1 MKLHPQSWRTQ
12 VRCRKPVYTPRQ
24 EEAGDSM
31 ECGGRRDVFPFVDRH
46 VRSDRAVSPLS
57 CEALMRGLGGDIMR
71 RDVSPVYWISTG
83 AYPGLLSTILS
94 YRTKLTV
101 NELQISPQFSCLKR
115 L

>member
-1 MKLHPQSWRTQ
+1 
-12 VRCRKPVYTPRQ
+12 
-24 EEAGDSM
+24 
-31 ECGGRRDVFPFVDRH
+31 
-46 VRSDRAVSPLS
+46 
-57 CEALMRGLGGDIMR
+57 MRGLGGDIMR